1 MLFFNSFVNSVANQV
16 VVINGNG
23 RLVDSIN
30 TILYRLHSVL
40 NRSDASQMARSLMKD
55 EGTRILMK
63 KPLTG
68 SSSMKSSVLVTAEVT
83 YIMYC
88 RIGPNS
94 VCWRCFNFRICY
106 LRNVEKLQI
115 FPYTKTA

>member
-1 MLFFNSFVNSVANQV
+1 MCLHKFDPRKHEGKVLNLIRTDSVVFSISFVNSVANQV

-55 EGTRILMK
+55 EGTRINEEAFNRGV
-63 KPLTG
+63 PL
-68 SSSMKSSVLVTAEVT
+68 
-83 YIMYC
+83 
-88 RIGPNS
+88 
-94 VCWRCFNFRICY
+94 
-106 LRNVEKLQI
+106 
-115 FPYTKTA
+115 